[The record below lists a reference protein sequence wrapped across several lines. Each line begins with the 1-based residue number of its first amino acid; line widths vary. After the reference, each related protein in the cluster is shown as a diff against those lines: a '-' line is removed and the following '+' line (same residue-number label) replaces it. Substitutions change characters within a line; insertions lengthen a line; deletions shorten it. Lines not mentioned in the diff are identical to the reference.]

1 MSDCVLVID
10 NRRFRT
16 EYVCQEVAS
25 IDLFVNCY
33 YQVGP
38 YFYTANAFKRYLID
52 KSDYVIYKRL
62 IPLDGEPVKDL
73 PTFIDGYDS
82 NSAILSSYPVGTFY
96 DGFVVTKTK
105 DGYYFRNSTSKFVGV
120 YLDVSDP
127 YSNEVCQLESGQ
139 EFDYKGSGP
148 FVLYNGDEEIRG
160 IE

>member
-1 MSDCVLVID
+1 
-10 NRRFRT
+10 

-52 KSDYVIYKRL
+52 KSNYVIYKRL

-73 PTFIDGYDS
+73 PNFIDGYDS
-82 NSAILSSYPVGTFY
+82 NSQILSSYNVGTFY
-96 DGFVVTKTK
+96 DGFVVTKNK
-105 DGYYFRNSTSKFVGV
+105 DGYHFRNSTSKFVGV